1 MSNILSFT
9 LGLSAAGFAKGIQTA
24 ESGVK
29 GLSNEIHKADTK
41 GMLDGIKEIGSHASK
56 LLGVGTAIGAVV
68 GSVEGMINVVEG
80 VMGQIEKGAAL
91 EKLSRTTGETVGNLY
106 RLQKGIIAAGG
117 EAESAGNM
125 VYLLQKS
132 LGGVNEEGESTAGI
146 FSQLGLSIEQLKKM
160 SAPEAIQKIGQEIN
174 KLDNASA
181 AFASGKIFGR
191 SEAKNF
197 LELARSSGEFAEGLR
212 KSSDAAAVM
221 DKNAEN
227 FEKIEKSMLKAKN
240 MLKTFYLEL
249 AAGIAPAI
257 QKVLDVL
264 NKIDLSGF
272 SKKISDVLTLM
283 GETIEQ
289 RRLGELLQASLEV
302 GMEGFTNFFNATLDG
317 MATAIITIMGNL
329 DRQTTTVIN

>member
-1 MSNILSFT
+1 
-9 LGLSAAGFAKGIQTA
+9 
-24 ESGVK
+24 
-29 GLSNEIHKADTK
+29 
-41 GMLDGIKEIGSHASK
+41 
-56 LLGVGTAIGAVV
+56 
-68 GSVEGMINVVEG
+68 MIFRFE
-80 VMGQIEKGAAL
+80 
-91 EKLSRTTGETVGNLY
+91 
-106 RLQKGIIAAGG
+106 
-117 EAESAGNM
+117 
-125 VYLLQKS
+125 
-132 LGGVNEEGESTAGI
+132 
-146 FSQLGLSIEQLKKM
+146 
-160 SAPEAIQKIGQEIN
+160 
-174 KLDNASA
+174 ASA